1 MALIIEA
8 APALPVFKTFHYL
21 VPAELEEDIQPG
33 LRVLIP
39 VGLRTVTGYVLGTVA
54 SSDRPELKEIL
65 DILDERP
72 LFPPGLLRLFEWM
85 ARYYHYPL
93 GKVIESAL
101 PAGLNVSSRRLLILT
116 GTGQRA
122 LAADT
127 HPPEGGG
134 HLRPECK
141 EKNIS
146 QEILS
151 VLSLF
156 RGEKPVAVPAIE
168 KIFPGAGRHLIPGLV
183 DKGLLAWKEVVER
196 PRTRLKEERMVRLTG
211 KASEKPLSG
220 DEEAILTYL
229 REQGEVP
236 VKRLGASMPHLTK
249 RWKKL
254 EKTGLISFSRAIIYR
269 DPFSA
274 EGFWYRRP
282 ATLTAEQK
290 QAVEDI
296 TRALSSHEFSAHV
309 LHGVTASGKTE
320 VYLRAAEAAL
330 AQGKDCII
338 LVPEIALT
346 AYLEAAFISCF
357 GDKVAVLHSALSP
370 GEKFDQWLHI
380 LEGKARIVIG
390 ARSAVFAPLSSLGL
404 IVVDEEHDSSY
415 KQEDKLRYHGRDVAV
430 MRGRLEKA
438 VVILGSATPSIQSVF
453 NVKSG
458 RYGYLALTRRVE
470 ERALPEVSVIDMRSP
485 GSQTGAGRAIFFPE
499 LLDAIED
506 NLQKKEQTLIFLN
519 RRGYSPSMQ
528 CNSCGQVLICPN
540 CSVSLTHHLS
550 EQTLLCH
557 YCGYSVP
564 ALPACPAC
572 GGINVRSIGWG
583 TERIEAE
590 LKTLFS
596 EARIA
601 RLDRDTTTRKRA
613 HHGILRAV
621 QKREIDILVGTQM
634 VTKGH
639 DFPYI
644 TLVGVI
650 SADLSLNL
658 PDFRAAEK
666 TFQLLAQVAGRAGRG
681 ERPGKVIIQTY
692 NPDHY
697 SIIKAKQHDFPG
709 YYEEEIALR
718 RALGYPPFVRLI
730 NLLLESNSQ
739 IKVKDYAREMSLRAH
754 ALLQKNMDWLDTV
767 EILGP
772 APAPLFKIRGKFRYQ
787 MFLKGLKVGPLHAYT
802 NGLLEYLK
810 AKPPVSGVKLIIDV
824 DPESML

>member
-8 APALPVFKTFHYL
+8 APALPIFKTFHYL
-21 VPAELEEDIQPG
+21 VPAELEKDIRPG

-39 VGLRTVTGYVLGTVA
+39 VGLRTVTGYVLGPVA
-54 SSDRPELKEIL
+54 PSDKSQLQQDVPELKEVL

-116 GTGQRA
+116 GTGQHA
-122 LAADT
+122 LATDM
-127 HPPEGGG
+127 PE
-134 HLRPECK
+134 RNEEDASP
-141 EKNIS
+141 
-146 QEILS
+146 EILS
-151 VLSLF
+151 VLRLF
-156 RGEKPVAVPAIE
+156 RGEKPVSVPAIE
-168 KIFPGAGRHLIPGLV
+168 KIFPGTGRNLITSLV

-196 PRTRLKEERMVRLTG
+196 PRTGLKEERLVMLTG
-211 KASEKPLSG
+211 KRSERPLSG
-220 DEEAILTYL
+220 DEEVILTYL

-236 VKRLGASMPHLTK
+236 VKRLRASIPHLTK
-249 RWKKL
+249 RLKKL
-254 EKTGLISFSRAIIYR
+254 EKSGLISFSKAIIYR
-269 DPFSA
+269 DPFNT
-274 EGFWYRRP
+274 GDFWYRRP
-282 ATLTAEQK
+282 AALTAEQER
-290 QAVEDI
+290 AVENI
-296 TRALSSHEFSAHV
+296 TRALSGHGFSAHV

-320 VYLRAAEAAL
+320 VYLRATEAAL
-330 AQGKDCII
+330 AQGKDCIV

-357 GDKVAVLHSALSP
+357 GDKVAVLHSGLSP
-370 GEKFDQWLHI
+370 GEKFDQWMRI

-390 ARSAVFAPLSSLGL
+390 ARSAVFAPLSSPGL
-404 IVVDEEHDSSY
+404 IVVDEEHDSSF

-430 MRGRLEKA
+430 MRARLEKA
-438 VVILGSATPSIQSVF
+438 VVILGSATPSIQSMF
-453 NVKSG
+453 NVRSG
-458 RYGYLALTRRVE
+458 RYGYLALTRRIE
-470 ERALPEVSVIDMRSP
+470 ERALPEVSVIDMRKP
-485 GSQTGAGRAIFFPE
+485 GSQTGARRDIFSPE
-499 LLDAIED
+499 LLNAIED
-506 NLQKKEQTLIFLN
+506 NLQEREQTLIFLN

-528 CNSCGQVLICPN
+528 CTSCGQVLICPN

-550 EQTLLCH
+550 EQILLCH

-572 GGINVRSIGWG
+572 GGINVRAIGWG

-590 LKTLFS
+590 LKTLFP

-613 HHGILRAV
+613 HHAILQAV
-621 QKREIDILVGTQM
+621 QKREIDMLVGTQM

-697 SIIKAKQHDFPG
+697 SIVKAKRHDVPG

-718 RALGYPPFVRLI
+718 RALRYPPFVRLI
-730 NLLLESNSQ
+730 NLLLEGNSQ
-739 IKVKDYAREMSLRAH
+739 IQVKDYAQEMSRRAH
-754 ALLQKNMDWLDTV
+754 ALLKKNRDWRDTM

-787 MFLKGLKVGPLHAYT
+787 MFLKGLKVGPLHTYT
-802 NGLLEYLK
+802 NCLLEYLK